1 MHIAY
6 LTPEYPHPK
15 ISHSGGLG
23 TSISNLANALV
34 KNGVNITVFVYGQSE
49 SERFKHD
56 GVEFH
61 KICSKP
67 FKFAKW
73 YFVRKQIQNYVNSVT
88 KEKKIDLIEACDW
101 TGITAFMKFEVP
113 LVIRF
118 HGSDTYFCK
127 LENREQKWKNRL
139 FETLAVRGAQGYI
152 APTQY
157 AGNESAKLFGIDP
170 KKVKKIHYGLN
181 LSQFENKTPRVYSK
195 GMILYVGTI
204 IRKKGVFELPEIFAR
219 VRRTIPEA
227 RLVMIG
233 ADSFDI
239 NTGEPS
245 TWKLVNEKFR
255 SEDISNVEYLGKIP
269 YQEVQHYIKN
279 ANVCV
284 FPTFAETLGMVTIE
298 SMAMLKPVV
307 NSNIGW
313 AQELMIDGESGY
325 LVEPTNHELY
335 AERILSLLSDQDLVD
350 RIGIA
355 ARKRTEDVFDIQQK
369 VKENIYYYTEIIGIE

>member
-23 TSISNLANALV
+23 TSISNLVKALV
-34 KNGVNITVFVYGQSE
+34 EKGVKVTVFVYGQSE
-49 SERFKHD
+49 SEQFEHD

-67 FKFAKW
+67 FKFAQW
-73 YFVRKQIQNYVNSVT
+73 YFVRKQIQNYVNAVV
-88 KEKKIDLIEACDW
+88 KKKKIDLIEAGDW
-101 TGITAFMKFEVP
+101 TGITAFMRFNIP
-113 LVIRF
+113 LIIRF

-195 GMILYVGTI
+195 GMILYIGTI
-204 IRKKGVFELPEIFAR
+204 IRKKGVFELPEIFTR
-219 VRRTIPEA
+219 VRKIIPEA

-269 YQEVQHYIKN
+269 YREVQHYIKN

-313 AQELMIDGESGY
+313 AQELMEEGKSGF
-325 LVEPTNHELY
+325 LVYPANHDEYTDKIIRLINDENLVGLIGKEAREY
-335 AERILSLLSDQDLVD
+335 VER
-350 RIGIA
+350 
-355 ARKRTEDVFDIQQK
+355 TFDIEKK
-369 VKENIYYYTEIIGIE
+369 VLENICFYKEFIEK